1 MGNFLALSSIIG
13 KTKNE
18 VVNSL
23 TNYANSVC
31 GGLQQES
38 TINSETDNCCIIDE
52 ENGNVSILYPNGY
65 VEWDDSSSY
74 ISKELNA
81 TVFSFHIHDGDL
93 WMYIL
98 YNNGQVVDQF
108 NPVPDYW
115 DENISNEEIESWK
128 GNANIL
134 AQYSI
139 NINKAD
145 IEKYLVRW
153 DLESENLEKAYP
165 TDEFEQGE
173 WQLIDFMNKLKLP
186 YPLDDNGNPKGLTFK
201 LWTKQLKLETVQT
214 KSSMTETKREKPW
227 WKFW

>member
-1 MGNFLALSSIIG
+1 MGNFLSLSSIIG

-23 TNYANSVC
+23 TNYANSVS

-38 TINSETDNCCIIDE
+38 NINSDTDNCCIIDE

-65 VEWDDSSSY
+65 VEWDESSSY
-74 ISKELNA
+74 
-81 TVFSFHIHDGDL
+81 
-93 WMYIL
+93 
-98 YNNGQVVDQF
+98 
-108 NPVPDYW
+108 
-115 DENISNEEIESWK
+115 ISNEEIESWK
-128 GNANIL
+128 GNANTL

-173 WQLIDFMNKLKLP
+173 WQLTDFMNKLKLP

-201 LWTKQLKLETVQT
+201 LWTKQLKLETVNT
-214 KSSMTETKREKPW
+214 KNRKTETKREKPW